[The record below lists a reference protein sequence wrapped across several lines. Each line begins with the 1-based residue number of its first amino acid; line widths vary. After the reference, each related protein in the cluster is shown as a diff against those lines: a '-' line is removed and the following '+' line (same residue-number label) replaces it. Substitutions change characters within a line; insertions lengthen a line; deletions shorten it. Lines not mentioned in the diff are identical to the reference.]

1 MFSRILATLALGSML
16 AVGCSRVTSG
26 TTVQRYDAGKD
37 AIVAEATAD
46 GDYALYST
54 FDSTPVVTYSLKKG
68 DQLGFKKAETGKV
81 VAVAGSNEVSIQ
93 DKSYIWKKK

>member
-1 MFSRILATLALGSML
+1 MVACGNA
-16 AVGCSRVTSG
+16 
-26 TTVQRYDAGKD
+26 VQRYDSGKD
-37 AIVAEATAD
+37 AIVAEATSD

-68 DQLGFKKAETGKV
+68 DKLGFKKAETGKV
-81 VAVAGSNEVSIQ
+81 VAIAGGNEVSIQ